1 MAETSNK
8 NPEEIA
14 IPISPL
20 TNEQSPQKGFQN
32 NANEAKPTNH
42 SPQSQEISNFS
53 PSPRKL
59 PLYPTPESPL
69 RRRITSKEKTRF
81 GEPSV
86 PLDSQTLEILGGS
99 PRFSNQQS
107 FSERTPKASEASGRK
122 EKQKDVG
129 PDERE
134 IYKREAVFHHY
145 VLQTLSGRPV
155 VELASNFS
163 RSDSRGTQVSFRAHT
178 GNHMENKVVDWEK
191 IHQMKREKVPS
202 WTMKLLVD
210 VISNS
215 GLSTMSGIFKQD
227 VVEGGVEL
235 DDDEITCEEEAI
247 ATAVRIFYNVI
258 GDKADI
264 NELFID
270 RGDLHR
276 FMIWE
281 EVDIVYPLFEVNEK
295 KQIDLKAFSKWVVN
309 VFKDRQALKH
319 ALNDNKTA
327 VDEFNKLLNGLLII
341 IITVLWLLL
350 TEVLTTKILLFFS
363 SQLLVAVFVFG
374 NTCKTVFEAL
384 IFVFVM
390 HPFDVGDRCVIDG
403 TLMIVEEMNILTT
416 VFLKLD
422 REKVYYPNALLST
435 KSIGNYYRSPDQG
448 DTLEFAIDYRTPLP
462 KIAELKERIKQY
474 VEKTSHYWHPEHSM
488 VVKEIENIN
497 KIKMAVYV
505 THTMNFQDIVEKS
518 KRRTEFFLEMK
529 SMFDD
534 LEISY
539 QLLPQEIHLTKT
551 DHAPLMII
559 ITTEASVFV
568 RESCCQFLLKK
579 NVVYFT
585 HGLQTNVVVFI
596 WIGLVLITW
605 VVLFKHDSN
614 SAPKMTAKTK
624 RKLDFITWTIASC
637 LIGSFL
643 WLVKTTLIKILASS
657 FHLNRFFNRIQEAVF
672 HHYVLQT
679 LSGKPV
685 VELARKLSREDSQES
700 RVSFME
706 HIGSH
711 TENKVV
717 DWEKLHQMKKEKVPS
732 WTMQLLVDVVSNSGL
747 STMSGILNQNVVE
760 GGVRLDDDE
769 ITCEEEAITTAVR
782 IFYNVIGNEKNGLH
796 LLSDMQDINQ
806 LYIDG
811 ADLHR
816 FMIWEE
822 VELIFPLFEVN
833 ENKQIDWKSF
843 SKWVVQVF
851 KDRQALKHALN
862 DNKTAVDDLNKL
874 LSGILIIIILVL
886 WLLMTEVLTSKML
899 LFLSSQLL
907 VAVFV
912 FGNSCK
918 TVFEAIIFVFV
929 MHPFD
934 VGDRCVVDGKL
945 MIVEEMNILT
955 TVFLKLDKEKV
966 YYPNAVLATKPI
978 GNYYRSPDQADT
990 MEFGIDYKTPLPKIA
1005 ELKDR
1010 IKKYVDQASHLWH
1023 PEHIL
1028 VVKEIE
1034 NVNKIKMVLVF
1045 NHTMNYQDIVERNR
1059 RRSEFVLQMKSIFDD
1074 LEISYH
1080 LLPQEIH
1087 LTKMA
1092 QNYLG

>member
-1 MAETSNK
+1 MAETSKK

-20 TNEQSPQKGFQN
+20 TNEQSPKKGFQN
-32 NANEAKPTNH
+32 NENEAKPTNH

-53 PSPRKL
+53 PSPRKP

-69 RRRITSKEKTRF
+69 RRRITFKEKTRF

-107 FSERTPKASEASGRK
+107 FSEKTPKASEASGRKEK

-134 IYKREAVFHHY
+134 IYKRVTAQLSAKKSWRMTIKLVLEMIVFLLILGCLICSLIVDKFKGKLFCGLEVWKWFALLMAIFSGMLVTGWFVHCIVFLIEWKFLLKKNVVYFTHGLQDTVVVVIWIAVVLVTWVVLFKHDSDSAPKLTAKTKRKLDFITWTLASLLIGSVLWLVKTTLIKILASSFHLNRFFDRIQEAVFHHY

-258 GDKADI
+258 GDKTD
-264 NELFID
+264 NNDFYID

-281 EVDIVYPLFEVNEK
+281 EVDVVYPLFEVNEK
-295 KQIDLKAFSKWVVN
+295 KQIDMKAFSKWVVN

-529 SMFDD
+529 SIFDD

-539 QLLPQEIHLTKT
+539 QLLPQEIHLTK
-551 DHAPLMII
+551 
-559 ITTEASVFV
+559 
-568 RESCCQFLLKK
+568 
-579 NVVYFT
+579 
-585 HGLQTNVVVFI
+585 
-596 WIGLVLITW
+596 
-605 VVLFKHDSN
+605 
-614 SAPKMTAKTK
+614 
-624 RKLDFITWTIASC
+624 
-637 LIGSFL
+637 
-643 WLVKTTLIKILASS
+643 
-657 FHLNRFFNRIQEAVF
+657 AV
-672 HHYVLQT
+672 
-679 LSGKPV
+679 
-685 VELARKLSREDSQES
+685 
-700 RVSFME
+700 
-706 HIGSH
+706 
-711 TENKVV
+711 
-717 DWEKLHQMKKEKVPS
+717 
-732 WTMQLLVDVVSNSGL
+732 
-747 STMSGILNQNVVE
+747 QN
-760 GGVRLDDDE
+760 
-769 ITCEEEAITTAVR
+769 I
-782 IFYNVIGNEKNGLH
+782 
-796 LLSDMQDINQ
+796 
-806 LYIDG
+806 
-811 ADLHR
+811 
-816 FMIWEE
+816 
-822 VELIFPLFEVN
+822 
-833 ENKQIDWKSF
+833 
-843 SKWVVQVF
+843 
-851 KDRQALKHALN
+851 
-862 DNKTAVDDLNKL
+862 
-874 LSGILIIIILVL
+874 
-886 WLLMTEVLTSKML
+886 
-899 LFLSSQLL
+899 
-907 VAVFV
+907 
-912 FGNSCK
+912 
-918 TVFEAIIFVFV
+918 
-929 MHPFD
+929 
-934 VGDRCVVDGKL
+934 
-945 MIVEEMNILT
+945 
-955 TVFLKLDKEKV
+955 
-966 YYPNAVLATKPI
+966 
-978 GNYYRSPDQADT
+978 
-990 MEFGIDYKTPLPKIA
+990 
-1005 ELKDR
+1005 
-1010 IKKYVDQASHLWH
+1010 
-1023 PEHIL
+1023 
-1028 VVKEIE
+1028 
-1034 NVNKIKMVLVF
+1034 
-1045 NHTMNYQDIVERNR
+1045 
-1059 RRSEFVLQMKSIFDD
+1059 
-1074 LEISYH
+1074 
-1080 LLPQEIH
+1080 
-1087 LTKMA
+1087 
-1092 QNYLG
+1092 

>member
-134 IYKREAVFHHY
+134 IYKRVTAQLSAKKSWRMTIKLVLELIVFLLILGCLICSLIVDNFKGKLFCGLEVWKWFALLMAIFSGMLVTGWVVHCIVFLIEWKFLLKKNVVYFTHGLQDTVVVVIWIAVVLVTWVVLFKYDSESAQKLTAKTKRKLDFITWTLASLLIGSVLWLVKTTLIKILASSFHLNRFFDRIQEAVFHHY

-416 VFLKLD
+416 
-422 REKVYYPNALLST
+422 
-435 KSIGNYYRSPDQG
+435 
-448 DTLEFAIDYRTPLP
+448 
-462 KIAELKERIKQY
+462 
-474 VEKTSHYWHPEHSM
+474 
-488 VVKEIENIN
+488 
-497 KIKMAVYV
+497 
-505 THTMNFQDIVEKS
+505 
-518 KRRTEFFLEMK
+518 
-529 SMFDD
+529 
-534 LEISY
+534 
-539 QLLPQEIHLTKT
+539 
-551 DHAPLMII
+551 
-559 ITTEASVFV
+559 
-568 RESCCQFLLKK
+568 ESGSGR
-579 NVVYFT
+579 YF
-585 HGLQTNVVVFI
+585 GV
-596 WIGLVLITW
+596 
-605 VVLFKHDSN
+605 
-614 SAPKMTAKTK
+614 
-624 RKLDFITWTIASC
+624 C
-637 LIGSFL
+637 
-643 WLVKTTLIKILASS
+643 
-657 FHLNRFFNRIQEAVF
+657 NR
-672 HHYVLQT
+672 L
-679 LSGKPV
+679 
-685 VELARKLSREDSQES
+685 
-700 RVSFME
+700 
-706 HIGSH
+706 
-711 TENKVV
+711 
-717 DWEKLHQMKKEKVPS
+717 
-732 WTMQLLVDVVSNSGL
+732 
-747 STMSGILNQNVVE
+747 
-760 GGVRLDDDE
+760 
-769 ITCEEEAITTAVR
+769 
-782 IFYNVIGNEKNGLH
+782 
-796 LLSDMQDINQ
+796 
-806 LYIDG
+806 
-811 ADLHR
+811 
-816 FMIWEE
+816 
-822 VELIFPLFEVN
+822 
-833 ENKQIDWKSF
+833 
-843 SKWVVQVF
+843 
-851 KDRQALKHALN
+851 
-862 DNKTAVDDLNKL
+862 
-874 LSGILIIIILVL
+874 
-886 WLLMTEVLTSKML
+886 
-899 LFLSSQLL
+899 
-907 VAVFV
+907 
-912 FGNSCK
+912 
-918 TVFEAIIFVFV
+918 
-929 MHPFD
+929 
-934 VGDRCVVDGKL
+934 
-945 MIVEEMNILT
+945 
-955 TVFLKLDKEKV
+955 
-966 YYPNAVLATKPI
+966 
-978 GNYYRSPDQADT
+978 
-990 MEFGIDYKTPLPKIA
+990 
-1005 ELKDR
+1005 
-1010 IKKYVDQASHLWH
+1010 
-1023 PEHIL
+1023 
-1028 VVKEIE
+1028 
-1034 NVNKIKMVLVF
+1034 
-1045 NHTMNYQDIVERNR
+1045 
-1059 RRSEFVLQMKSIFDD
+1059 
-1074 LEISYH
+1074 
-1080 LLPQEIH
+1080 
-1087 LTKMA
+1087 
-1092 QNYLG
+1092 

>member
-1 MAETSNK
+1 MAETSKK

-20 TNEQSPQKGFQN
+20 TNEQSPKKGFQN
-32 NANEAKPTNH
+32 NENEAKPTNH

-53 PSPRKL
+53 PSPRKP

-69 RRRITSKEKTRF
+69 RRRITFKEKTRF

-107 FSERTPKASEASGRK
+107 FSEKTPKASEASGRKEK

-134 IYKREAVFHHY
+134 IYKRVTAQLSAKKSWRMTIKLEAVFHHY

-258 GDKADI
+258 GDKTD
-264 NELFID
+264 NNDFYID

-281 EVDIVYPLFEVNEK
+281 EVDVVYPLFEVNEK
-295 KQIDLKAFSKWVVN
+295 KQIDMKAFSKWVVN

-529 SMFDD
+529 SIFDD

-539 QLLPQEIHLTKT
+539 QLLPQEIHLTKA
-551 DHAPLMII
+551 DHGSWVFN

-568 RESCCQFLLKK
+568 RESCCQ
-579 NVVYFT
+579 VT
-585 HGLQTNVVVFI
+585 
-596 WIGLVLITW
+596 LV
-605 VVLFKHDSN
+605 
-614 SAPKMTAKTK
+614 
-624 RKLDFITWTIASC
+624 
-637 LIGSFL
+637 
-643 WLVKTTLIKILASS
+643 
-657 FHLNRFFNRIQEAVF
+657 
-672 HHYVLQT
+672 HYQ
-679 LSGKPV
+679 
-685 VELARKLSREDSQES
+685 
-700 RVSFME
+700 
-706 HIGSH
+706 HI
-711 TENKVV
+711 V
-717 DWEKLHQMKKEKVPS
+717 
-732 WTMQLLVDVVSNSGL
+732 
-747 STMSGILNQNVVE
+747 
-760 GGVRLDDDE
+760 
-769 ITCEEEAITTAVR
+769 
-782 IFYNVIGNEKNGLH
+782 
-796 LLSDMQDINQ
+796 
-806 LYIDG
+806 
-811 ADLHR
+811 
-816 FMIWEE
+816 
-822 VELIFPLFEVN
+822 
-833 ENKQIDWKSF
+833 
-843 SKWVVQVF
+843 
-851 KDRQALKHALN
+851 
-862 DNKTAVDDLNKL
+862 
-874 LSGILIIIILVL
+874 
-886 WLLMTEVLTSKML
+886 
-899 LFLSSQLL
+899 
-907 VAVFV
+907 
-912 FGNSCK
+912 
-918 TVFEAIIFVFV
+918 
-929 MHPFD
+929 
-934 VGDRCVVDGKL
+934 
-945 MIVEEMNILT
+945 
-955 TVFLKLDKEKV
+955 
-966 YYPNAVLATKPI
+966 
-978 GNYYRSPDQADT
+978 
-990 MEFGIDYKTPLPKIA
+990 
-1005 ELKDR
+1005 
-1010 IKKYVDQASHLWH
+1010 
-1023 PEHIL
+1023 
-1028 VVKEIE
+1028 
-1034 NVNKIKMVLVF
+1034 
-1045 NHTMNYQDIVERNR
+1045 
-1059 RRSEFVLQMKSIFDD
+1059 
-1074 LEISYH
+1074 
-1080 LLPQEIH
+1080 
-1087 LTKMA
+1087 
-1092 QNYLG
+1092 

>member
-1 MAETSNK
+1 MAA
-8 NPEEIA
+8 NPEEIS
-14 IPISPL
+14 IPIPPLKLEKSPK
-20 TNEQSPQKGFQN
+20 KGLQN
-32 NANEAKPTNH
+32 NEFEEKPTNYSSQSTENSIFCS
-42 SPQSQEISNFS
+42 SPN
-53 PSPRKL
+53 K
-59 PLYPTPESPL
+59 PLI
-69 RRRITSKEKTRF
+69 RRRNTFKKESRF
-81 GEPSV
+81 GGPSV
-86 PLDSQTLEILGGS
+86 PLDTQTLQNLAAT
-99 PRFSNQQS
+99 PRFSNQS
-107 FSERTPKASEASGRK
+107 PFSGSTPRVSTPRVAEASGRSKGK
-122 EKQKDVG
+122 EKEKEG

-134 IYKREAVFHHY
+134 IYERVTA
-145 VLQTLSGRPV
+145 QLSVR
-155 VELASNFS
+155 N
-163 RSDSRGTQVSFRAHT
+163 
-178 GNHMENKVVDWEK
+178 
-191 IHQMKREKVPS
+191 S
-202 WTMKLLVD
+202 WRMTIKLLLELIVFLLILACLICSLK
-210 VISNS
+210 VERFKGKFFWGLEVWKWFTLLMAIFS
-215 GLSTMSGIFKQD
+215 GVL
-227 VVEGGVEL
+227 
-235 DDDEITCEEEAI
+235 IT
-247 ATAVRIFYNVI
+247 R
-258 GDKADI
+258 
-264 NELFID
+264 
-270 RGDLHR
+270 
-276 FMIWE
+276 
-281 EVDIVYPLFEVNEK
+281 
-295 KQIDLKAFSKWVVN
+295 WVV
-309 VFKDRQALKH
+309 H
-319 ALNDNKTA
+319 C
-327 VDEFNKLLNGLLII
+327 I
-341 IITVLWLLL
+341 
-350 TEVLTTKILLFFS
+350 
-363 SQLLVAVFVFG
+363 
-374 NTCKTVFEAL
+374 
-384 IFVFVM
+384 
-390 HPFDVGDRCVIDG
+390 
-403 TLMIVEEMNILTT
+403 
-416 VFLKLD
+416 VFL
-422 REKVYYPNALLST
+422 
-435 KSIGNYYRSPDQG
+435 
-448 DTLEFAIDYRTPLP
+448 
-462 KIAELKERIKQY
+462 
-474 VEKTSHYWHPEHSM
+474 
-488 VVKEIENIN
+488 IEW
-497 KIKMAVYV
+497 K
-505 THTMNFQDIVEKS
+505 
-518 KRRTEFFLEMK
+518 
-529 SMFDD
+529 
-534 LEISY
+534 
-539 QLLPQEIHLTKT
+539 
-551 DHAPLMII
+551 
-559 ITTEASVFV
+559 
-568 RESCCQFLLKK
+568 FLLKK